1 MEQLKPLF
9 YYYRYGVFIITIIII
24 IIIIIIINVLPSFR
38 PLVFLFW

>member
-24 IIIIIIINVLPSFR
+24 IIINVLPSFR

>member
-24 IIIIIIINVLPSFR
+24 IIIIIINVLPSFG

>member
-24 IIIIIIINVLPSFR
+24 IINVLPSFR